1 MSLTVAEAVEELQ
14 GLQAS
19 VCSQLAGEITHLI
32 AVGQGLSNATPAQI
46 SAYARTVQ
54 DAANIVGSGD
64 TNLQDELEGI
74 GTSLVIGINN
84 ANPISYVTPGNPN
97 FIPSPY
103 DPQTADPLG
112 TDGTTPGYIHPPPG
126 SGFYWTGLFIL
137 AGCVIGAIVIR
148 KVRK

>member
-1 MSLTVAEAVEELQ
+1 MSMTVAQAVEELQ
-14 GLQAS
+14 GLQGS
-19 VCSQLAGEITHLI
+19 VCSQFAGEIAHLI

-46 SAYARTVQ
+46 SAYAGAVQ

-64 TNLQDELEGI
+64 TDLQDELEGI
-74 GTSLVIGINN
+74 GTSLVLAINN
-84 ANPISYVTPGNPN
+84 ANPVSYVTPGNPN

-103 DPQTADPLG
+103 DPQTTDPLG

-126 SGFYWTGLFIL
+126 SGIYWTGLLIL
-137 AGCVIGAIVIR
+137 AGCVAGAVVIS